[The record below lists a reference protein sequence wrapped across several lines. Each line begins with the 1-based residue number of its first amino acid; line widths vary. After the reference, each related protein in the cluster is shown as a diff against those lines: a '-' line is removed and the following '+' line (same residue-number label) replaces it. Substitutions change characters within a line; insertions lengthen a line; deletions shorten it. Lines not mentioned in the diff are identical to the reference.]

1 MVRVAKIWNAKQG
14 YIYLSYELEKWITQ
28 QCFYGDLANHFYI
41 FCELLPISYSLSQ
54 EKRNKINTLKNKAQQ
69 AIENDNFVWIKT
81 LFE

>member
-69 AIENDNFVWIKT
+69 AIENDNFVCIKT